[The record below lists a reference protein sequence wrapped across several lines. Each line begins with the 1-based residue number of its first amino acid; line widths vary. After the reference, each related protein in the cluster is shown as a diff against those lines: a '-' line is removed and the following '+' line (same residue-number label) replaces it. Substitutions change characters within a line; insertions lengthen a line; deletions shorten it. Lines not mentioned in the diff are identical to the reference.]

1 MSLRDFFFI
10 TTLTVLLGY
19 VLIMAQAVLLPIV
32 IALMLAYV
40 LVGAVESLSRFPV
53 TQHLP
58 RWSLFTLVLAIFV
71 SAVTS
76 IGLVAFAN
84 LRNIAAS
91 APAYQANIR
100 ALITRLSEALDLGD
114 LPTWEALRALTL
126 DRIDLAA
133 TSLGVLSSLA
143 SVAGYTVLIATYVVF
158 LVAERGAF
166 DRKMSLLFGDASERD
181 AAVKVVGRINQ
192 QIVTYLFTK
201 TVVNI
206 ILGVISYVLMLFL
219 GIQNAVFW
227 AFLIAIFNYIPYVG
241 SLMGVGVVVLYTLAQ
256 FGALRPT
263 LAALVVLTSA
273 QVYVGNFLEPRVMA
287 RSLNLSPFVVLA
299 ALVVW
304 SAIWGLP
311 GAIIAVPMTSIS
323 MIVLSGF
330 EKTRA
335 IPILLS
341 RDGEF

>member
-1 MSLRDFFFI
+1 MSLRDFFHI
-10 TTLTVLLGY
+10 TGLTVLLGY
-19 VLIMAQAVLLPIV
+19 VMITAQSVLLPIV

-40 LVGAVESLSRFPV
+40 LVGAVDALSRFSL
-53 TQHLP
+53 TKDLP
-58 RWSLFTLVLAIFV
+58 RWSLFTIVLALFV
-71 SAVTS
+71 LAVVT
-76 IGLVAFAN
+76 IGLVGFSN
-84 LRNIAAS
+84 LRNIAMS
-91 APAYQANIR
+91 APEYQVNMR
-100 ALITRLSEALDLGD
+100 ALLKRIAEALDLGD
-114 LPTWEALRALTL
+114 VPSWEALGAFIL
-126 DRIDLAA
+126 DRIDITA
-133 TSLGVLSSLA
+133 TSLGLLSSVA

-158 LVAERGAF
+158 LIAERGAF
-166 DRKMSLLFGDASERD
+166 DGKMARIFGDAGDRD
-181 AAVKVVGRINQ
+181 AAFKVVGRINE

-201 TVVNI
+201 TAVNI
-206 ILGVISYVLMLFL
+206 ILGIISFILMLIL
-219 GIQNAVFW
+219 GIENAVFW

-241 SLMGVGVVVLYTLAQ
+241 SMMGVGVVVIYTIAQ

-263 LAALVVLTSA
+263 LVSLVLLSTA

-304 SAIWGLP
+304 SSIWGLP
-311 GAIIAVPMTSIS
+311 GAIIAVPMTSIV
-323 MIVLSGF
+323 MIILAEF